1 MTLEEKRPGRLTL
14 VGGGILPGASSQ
26 EAVRKRPP
34 TSWRVQ
40 KAQYG
45 PATPVGEFWF
55 WIPTN
60 TLRPKK
66 NGSPQSKPPPLLD
79 PARLLNAALVL
90 LKIVSALAMLNE
102 TCADVPLPPVLVA
115 VKLVVE
121 VGQ

>member
-26 EAVRKRPP
+26 EAVRKRPL

-55 WIPTN
+55 WIPTK
-60 TLRPKK
+60 TLRPRK
-66 NGSPQSKPPPLLD
+66 NGRPQSKPAPALD
-79 PARLLNAALVL
+79 PARLLKTALVL
-90 LKIVSALAMLNE
+90 LKVVSALAMLNE
-102 TCADVPLPPVLVA
+102 TCADVPLAPLFVA
-115 VKLVVE
+115 MKFVVE